1 MSTKSLT
8 RESNREYCS
17 KNALPLTTCSCSVDI
32 ILYTNSI
39 HPSSPLPPSSSS
51 SSFTFNRQRREKK
64 RWSQSEVQ

>member
-1 MSTKSLT
+1 MSAKSLT
-8 RESNREYCS
+8 RESNREICS

-39 HPSSPLPPSSSS
+39 HPSSPLPLPPSSSFS
-51 SSFTFNRQRREKK
+51 FNRQRREKK